1 MEDLIPKV
9 MAVIVMVLIPI
20 AGYELIKWAYSKY
33 KRRKYLKSLRKRS
46 REKSYENYS
55 NPFTDIEINQICRI
69 KHIEKDTLSKYCNDG
84 YGYDKEW
91 ETNEELRIR
100 IKERYGVN

>member
-1 MEDLIPKV
+1 MDEIIPKA
-9 MAVIVMVLIPI
+9 MAIIIMVLIPI
-20 AGYELIKWAYSKY
+20 AGYELIKWIYSEC

-46 REKSYENYS
+46 RELRHDNILYGD
-55 NPFTDIEINQICRI
+55 TEINQICRI

-91 ETNEELRIR
+91 ETNEELIIR
-100 IKERYGVN
+100 IKERYGVNQ